1 MSTPLF
7 SKSFVDVITLLP
19 RTTPSLIQ
27 QLVIARYLAAAAQEG
42 AVDNSGSTVPPSARE
57 PLVLL
62 RQLLALRLL
71 EEWSAELVASGYLTS
86 AQRKTLEEAV
96 SHYCR
101 ELRPRALSLVDA
113 FDLSDHFLNSALG
126 RSDGE
131 S

>member
-1 MSTPLF
+1 
-7 SKSFVDVITLLP
+7 
-19 RTTPSLIQ
+19 
-27 QLVIARYLAAAAQEG
+27 
-42 AVDNSGSTVPPSARE
+42 
-57 PLVLL
+57 VLL

-96 SHYCR
+96 SHFCR

-131 S
+131 GVKAAWGRLGKRSGGMKEGTLTSRPVGSCVAQETSTRRCTRMRKSQT